1 MAIIFWFNN
10 EMKLVNT
17 WLIPIISL
25 GLLLIGCSKLENNN
39 NPPIINSPIDVLAL
53 VNAPFTYVAAVEDN
67 DSDSLNVYFLDLPEW
82 LTANDNVITGTPL
95 LTGLQKFSL
104 IAEDDHGN
112 VSTAM
117 IKITINSGS
126 ALQLSIINSVN
137 LDSLINHVEILSG
150 NARINF
156 WASHGYINSRNKFSS
171 GNHISAL
178 WIMHK
183 LKTYGLMTG
192 QHNFSTT
199 GTNVY
204 AIKPGYEF
212 PDSIY
217 ILSAHYDSWLS
228 GRISPGAED
237 NASGVAA
244 VLEAARIL
252 SRYTT
257 KYTLLFAFWDESEP
271 YNLGSQA
278 FAQHLVNCS
287 EHIAGVIDIDMIG
300 VDRDLDNSMYIY
312 SKSGSVS
319 NALVSRVQSVNEQ
332 YSLQLNPLIT
342 NAVFESDADSF
353 WSHDFK
359 AIGITENYSHEDFTE
374 IELYLHSSNDKINHF
389 DLDYFHR
396 MSQLAIAVLAQESG
410 VISDAVYYS
419 EIGAGKATDGCISAV
434 NR

>member
-1 MAIIFWFNN
+1 MPLTFWFNN
-10 EMKLVNT
+10 NLKSVKT
-17 WLIPIISL
+17 WLIP
-25 GLLLIGCSKLENNN
+25 LIGSVLLSSGCLKLENTN
-39 NPPIINSPIDVLAL
+39 NPPTINSPINVFAL
-53 VNAPFTYVAAVEDN
+53 VNAPFTYVAVVEDT
-67 DSDSLNVYFLDLPEW
+67 DSDSLNVYFRDLPEW
-82 LTANDNVITGTPL
+82 LTADDNVITGTPT
-95 LTGLQKFSL
+95 LTGLQRLSL

-112 VSTAM
+112 VSIAT
-117 IKITINSGS
+117 IKITINSGP

-137 LDSLINHVEILSG
+137 LDSLINYVKILSG
-150 NARINF
+150 NTKIDF
-156 WASHGYINSRNKFSS
+156 WASHGYINSRNKISS

-183 LKTYGLMTG
+183 LKAYGLMTG

-212 PDSIY
+212 PDSIF
-217 ILSAHYDSWLS
+217 IFSAHYDSWHS
-228 GRISPGAED
+228 GRISPGADD

-252 SRYTT
+252 SQYTT
-257 KYTLLFAFWDESEP
+257 KYTILFAFWDESEP
-271 YNLGSQA
+271 YNIGSLA
-278 FAQHLVNCS
+278 FAQHLVDCS
-287 EHIAGVIDIDMIG
+287 ELIAGVIDVDMIG

-312 SKSGSVS
+312 SKPGSGSD
-319 NALVSRVQSVNEQ
+319 ALAGRVQSVNEQ

-342 NAVFESDADSF
+342 DAVFESDADSF
-353 WSHDFK
+353 WLHDFK
-359 AIGITENYSHEDFTE
+359 AIGITENYSHEDYTE
-374 IELYLHSSNDKINHF
+374 IEPYLHSSNDKINHF

-419 EIGAGKATDGCISAV
+419 EIGAGKATGGCISAV

>member
-1 MAIIFWFNN
+1 MAIVFWLNN
-10 EMKLVNT
+10 KIKLVQT
-17 WLIPIISL
+17 RFILIISL
-25 GLLLIGCSKLENNN
+25 GILLIGCSKLENTN
-39 NPPIINSPIDVLAL
+39 NPPTIKSPLDVFAL

-67 DSDSLNVYFLDLPEW
+67 DSDSLNMYFRDLPEW
-82 LTANDNVITGTPL
+82 LTAYDNVITGTPL
-95 LTGLQKFSL
+95 LTGLQKISL

-112 VSTAM
+112 ISTAT
-117 IKITINSGS
+117 IKITINSGP

-137 LDSLINHVEILSG
+137 LDSLINYVEILSG
-150 NARINF
+150 NTKTNF
-156 WASHGYINSRNKFSS
+156 WASHGYINSRNKISS

-183 LKTYGLMTG
+183 LKAYGLMTG

-199 GTNVY
+199 GANVY

-217 ILSAHYDSWLS
+217 IFSAHYDSWYS
-228 GRISPGAED
+228 GRISPGADD

-257 KYTLLFAFWDESEP
+257 KYTLLFAFWDESEQG
-271 YNLGSQA
+271 NLGSQA

-287 EHIAGVIDIDMIG
+287 ELIAGVIDIDMIG
-300 VDRDLDNSMYIY
+300 VDRDSDNSMYVY
-312 SKSGSVS
+312 SESGNGSD
-319 NALVSRVQSVNEQ
+319 ALADRVQTVNEQ

-353 WSHDFK
+353 WLHDFK
-359 AIGITENYSHEDFTE
+359 AIGITENYSREDYTE
-374 IELYLHSSNDKINHF
+374 LEPYLHSSNDKINHF

-419 EIGAGKATDGCISAV
+419 EIGAGKSTGGCISAV